1 MGGGSQRDPW
11 GLEGPKWIPVGWR
24 VPKGSWG
31 GGGSQMDPWEK
42 DGGSQKDPWWME
54 GPKWIPGVWRV
65 PNGSLV
71 DGGSQKDPWS
81 EEGPHLLLLLPG
93 QLHLL
98 LLLLEEH
105 GGHVLLLRVRR
116 QQLVPQRG
124 QLVDHHQQ
132 LQLLLCQALLGS
144 WGRKK
149 TRLGEGQ
156 GVGKG
161 RELAAQG
168 GVEVVLFKEWNSH
181 FL

>member
-1 MGGGSQRDPW
+1 
-11 GLEGPKWIPVGWR
+11 
-24 VPKGSWG
+24 
-31 GGGSQMDPWEK
+31 MDPW
-42 DGGSQKDPWWME
+42 S
-54 GPKWIPGVWRV
+54 V
-65 PNGSLV
+65 
-71 DGGSQKDPWS
+71 
-81 EEGPHLLLLLPG
+81 EGPHLLLLLPG

-149 TRLGEGQ
+149 LGWVRVRGWERGESWQ
-156 GVGKG
+156 HKVGWRWFCLRSG
-161 RELAAQG
+161 ILIS
-168 GVEVVLFKEWNSH
+168 FD
-181 FL
+181 